1 MIKRQRRENSC
12 ALENKKKTRKDIT
25 IVTVSFRPKIV
36 KIKLSNVDKRTAM
49 QFLPSLLFMLSATL
63 VRGTGEWSEDA
74 EDLGE

>member
-1 MIKRQRRENSC
+1 
-12 ALENKKKTRKDIT
+12 
-25 IVTVSFRPKIV
+25 
-36 KIKLSNVDKRTAM
+36 M